1 MSEHRHRRRTKG
13 EGLNSESLAGEAS
26 EAFKSDGVGARL
38 ARYGRARENAL
49 QFREYLIAQGEHP
62 LAEKLKDCG
71 QHVTFREYFTI
82 GETRLSKI
90 CTCKKH
96 LICPLCAIR
105 RGAKALRVYLDRV
118 KQLVIDDPELRLYMV
133 TLTVLNGADLAE
145 RFNHLNKRIRYM
157 HKLRHLGRGFEIE
170 KASSGVWSYEFTNRG
185 NGWHPHVHAIWLCH
199 DEPDKYE
206 LAREWE
212 TLTGDSYIVDV
223 RPINLA
229 DPVGG
234 FCEVFKYALKFS
246 DLDNPDRLHAHKVLR
261 GRRLQDSFGQLRGL
275 DVEPS
280 DQDELLKELPYIERM
295 FRFFQGV
302 GYCETD
308 TTGEV
313 FNVENQHA
321 A

>member
-1 MSEHRHRRRTKG
+1 MSKHRHRLRKG

-26 EAFKSDGVGARL
+26 EAFKSDGVTARL

-62 LAEKLKDCG
+62 LADKLKACG
-71 QHVTFREYFTI
+71 ELVTFREYFTI

-96 LICPLCAIR
+96 LVCPLCAIR

-118 KQLVIDDPELRLYMV
+118 KQLITDDPELRPYMV
-133 TLTVLNGADLAE
+133 TLTVRNGDDLAE
-145 RFNHLNKRIRYM
+145 RFDHLQKRVRYM
-157 HKLRHLGRGFEIE
+157 HKLRHLRRGFQIDN
-170 KASSGVWSYEFTNRG
+170 AVSGVWSYEFTNRG

-199 DEPDKYE
+199 DEPDKYQLSE
-206 LAREWE
+206 EWE
-212 TLTGDSYIVDV
+212 ILTGDSFIVDV
-223 RPINLA
+223 RPISLD
-229 DPVGG
+229 DPIGG

-246 DLDNPDRLHAHKVLR
+246 DLDNPDRLHAHKTLR
-261 GRRLQDSFGQLRGL
+261 GRRLQDSFGELRGL

-280 DQDELLKELPYIERM
+280 DQDELLKELPYIERL
-295 FRFFQGV
+295 FRYVHGV
-302 GYCETD
+302 GYCESD
-308 TTGEV
+308 TTGEII
-313 FNVENQHA
+313 NPEAKHA